1 MVKLD
6 ALVPW
11 SIAFLLHLSS
21 YLFHFNLVST
31 TISISALSNIIKIN
45 TLSVVSKLN
54 NPRGFDT
61 QLLHFITWAI
71 RILAIYHIKF
81 LVPLPGIALIL
92 LILIPSNLNCN
103 LTFYFSCFNFFLL
116 PCRFMRHCKSS
127 DLVPLDKELRTLCRL
142 NKEKKGTS
150 TLQQQADM
158 EEEAAEMEQPRAL
171 WDYAMPSVI
180 GNTSSI
186 RRPAIQANNFE
197 IKPAII

>member
-31 TISISALSNIIKIN
+31 TLSISALSNIIKIN
-45 TLSVVSKLN
+45 TISVVSKLN
-54 NPRGFDT
+54 NPCGFDT

-71 RILAIYHIKF
+71 RILAISHIKF
-81 LVPLPGIALIL
+81 LAPLPMIALIL
-92 LILIPSNLNCN
+92 LILITSNLNCN
-103 LTFYFSCFNFFLL
+103 LTFYFSCLNFFLIS
-116 PCRFMRHCKSS
+116 CRFMRHSKSS
-127 DLVPLDKELRTLCRL
+127 DLIPLDKELERTLRRL

-158 EEEAAEMEQPRAL
+158 EEQAIEME
-171 WDYAMPSVI
+171 
-180 GNTSSI
+180 
-186 RRPAIQANNFE
+186 
-197 IKPAII
+197 